1 MKCGLELGLKSVCA
15 LWYVGRQVVK
25 SWLLKDMQLPLHEH
39 CFLLLRRKQ
48 LRGISVHASGRL
60 LVSLSGL
67 YPLLSGSLS
76 NNKFDS

>member
-48 LRGISVHASGRL
+48 LRGISVHASGRAGFSFPFQGCTHFFL
-60 LVSLSGL
+60 AV
-67 YPLLSGSLS
+67 
-76 NNKFDS
+76 